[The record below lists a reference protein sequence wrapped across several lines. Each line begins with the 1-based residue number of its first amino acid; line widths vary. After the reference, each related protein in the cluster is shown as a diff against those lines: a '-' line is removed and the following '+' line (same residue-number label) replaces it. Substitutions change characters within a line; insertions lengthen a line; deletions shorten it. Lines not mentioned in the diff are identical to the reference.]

1 MIDCFSHKESEIDK
15 MLKFESIDLEAFSS
29 ATDLRSS
36 EDVKKFLK
44 TRLTLLL
51 SSLERGAQKSQNQT
65 VDEKTNGNGCV
76 LLNGNA
82 NGNHVTNYSSS
93 SSLNRLFIKR
103 LIEHEIFSLNCFIG
117 VLNK

>member
-1 MIDCFSHKESEIDK
+1 MINCIYHKESEIDK
-15 MLKFESIDLEAFSS
+15 ISKFEPIDLEAFSS
-29 ATDLRSS
+29 GNNLRSS

-51 SSLERGAQKSQNQT
+51 SSLERAQKSQNQT

-93 SSLNRLFIKR
+93 SSLNRLFVKR

>member
-1 MIDCFSHKESEIDK
+1 
-15 MLKFESIDLEAFSS
+15 MLKFEPIDLEAFSS

-51 SSLERGAQKSQNQT
+51 SSLERAQKSRNQT